1 MCGAT
6 PRARRSR
13 PARIL
18 QVRLP
23 DGANTIT
30 LTVSDNGEL
39 TANDTVVITVNR
51 AANRPPVANAGPDRT
66 VADTDQ
72 QAGENVTLDGRQ
84 SSDADGAIA
93 SYVWRNAAGAQ
104 IATGAN
110 PQVRLPDGANTITLT
125 VTDNGELSAS
135 DTVVIT
141 VRVRRIGRRSQTQDR
156 IRPSR
161 IQTSRRAR
169 TVTLDGRQSSDAEGA
184 IASYV
189 WSNESGAQ
197 IATGAN
203 PQVRAPDGA
212 NTFTLTVTDSGGLT
226 ATDTVTHHASA
237 LRIRRLPR
245 TRARTRMSQ
254 ISDRQ
259 PGENVRLDGAQS
271 SDPDGTIASYV
282 WRNSAGAQLATGA
295 NPQVRLP
302 DGSTTIVLTVT
313 DNRGA
318 TDTDSV
324 VITVAAPP
332 GRPQAH
338 AGPDQ
343 TVQDTDQSP
352 GETVTLDGSNSVDPA
367 GAITSFIW
375 RNASGA
381 QIASGATAQV
391 RAPDGVNSIT
401 LTITGPNNV
410 TASDTVVITVVAPVG
425 PAPSANAGPDQN
437 VPDTDQR
444 PGENVTLDASG
455 SSDAGGEIE
464 SYVWRNA
471 AGAQIATG
479 VNPRV
484 RLPDGANVITLTA
497 TDDDGL
503 TASDSVAVTVAAPVG
518 PRPSANAGADQTVQ
532 DTDRQP
538 GENVTLDAS
547 GSSDAGGEIASYAW
561 RNAAGAQIA
570 TGVNP
575 QVRLPDGAN
584 VITLTVTDND
594 GLTATDSVRITVAAP
609 PTNQPPV
616 ANAGSDQNVADT
628 DRQPGENVTLDASG
642 SSDAGGEIASYAWRN
657 VAGAADRHRRES
669 SGPTA

>member
-1 MCGAT
+1 MAADSSDADGTIVSYVWRNAAGAQIAT
-6 PRARRSR
+6 GANPQVRLPDGASTITLTVTDNSERSASDSVVITVNR
-13 PARIL
+13 PTNRPPVANAGPNQTVADTDQQAGENVTLDGRQSSDADGAIVSYVWRNAAGAQIATGANP

-39 TANDTVVITVNR
+39 SASDTVVITVNR

-135 DTVVIT
+135 DSVVIT
-141 VRVRRIGRRSQTQDR
+141 VGSPANRPPVANAGPNQTVADTDQ
-156 IRPSR
+156 
-161 IQTSRRAR
+161 QTGEA
-169 TVTLDGRQSSDAEGA
+169 VTLDGRQSSDADGA

-189 WSNESGAQ
+189 WRNEAGAQ

-212 NTFTLTVTDSGGLT
+212 NTFTLTVTDNGGLT
-226 ATDTVTHHASA
+226 DTDTVLITVGAA
-237 LRIRRLPR
+237 NQAP
-245 TRARTRMSQ
+245 AANAGADQ
-254 ISDRQ
+254 NVADSDRQ

-318 TDTDSV
+318 TDADSV

-352 GETVTLDGSNSVDPA
+352 GETVTLDGSSSVDPA
-367 GAITSFIW
+367 G
-375 RNASGA
+375 RHHLLHLA
-381 QIASGATAQV
+381 QCF
-391 RAPDGVNSIT
+391 RR
-401 LTITGPNNV
+401 
-410 TASDTVVITVVAPVG
+410 
-425 PAPSANAGPDQN
+425 
-437 VPDTDQR
+437 TDR
-444 PGENVTLDASG
+444 ERRDC
-455 SSDAGGEIE
+455 
-464 SYVWRNA
+464 
-471 AGAQIATG
+471 AGASAGWSQFDHADDH
-479 VNPRV
+479 RSQQ
-484 RLPDGANVITLTA
+484 RDGQRY
-497 TDDDGL
+497 
-503 TASDSVAVTVAAPVG
+503 S
-518 PRPSANAGADQTVQ
+518 RH
-532 DTDRQP
+532 
-538 GENVTLDAS
+538 
-547 GSSDAGGEIASYAW
+547 
-561 RNAAGAQIA
+561 
-570 TGVNP
+570 
-575 QVRLPDGAN
+575 
-584 VITLTVTDND
+584 
-594 GLTATDSVRITVAAP
+594 
-609 PTNQPPV
+609 
-616 ANAGSDQNVADT
+616 
-628 DRQPGENVTLDASG
+628 
-642 SSDAGGEIASYAWRN
+642 
-657 VAGAADRHRRES
+657 HRRRTGR
-669 SGPTA
+669 SGPFGERRARSERAGH